1 MPRVS
6 LTDKFVAA
14 AKTVVRQTDY
24 FDAKCQG
31 LVLRVSDSGLKTW
44 CLFFTAPKTGKR
56 ARSTLGRYPQTTLAD
71 ARTRALEANAYLD
84 GGLDPRDVAT
94 GAMTVAQLVAS
105 YIAKHVRPNLRSA
118 KAVERRFTKNVLPLI
133 GGIDLASLHRREV
146 NRVIDS
152 LVARDCTTETVRVF
166 QDLRAMFRWAAA
178 RGDLDRNPMEGMK
191 MPTPPRPRERVLSE
205 EELAT
210 LWKALPSIQK
220 SVSCQ
225 RIIKLCL
232 LTGQRVGEVSGIRM
246 SEIDLRTRVWTIP
259 SARSKNKHTHTVP
272 LSAAAISV
280 IEEARSDARGD
291 VLFPDDAGKG
301 SLRAD
306 AVSKTITKAQERIGI
321 AHWTAH
327 DLRRTAVTGMA
338 QLGVAPIVLGH
349 VINHRS
355 VTKAGVTLAVYAHYD
370 YAKEKR
376 EALELWAERLAGIVG
391 SGAAVIPMRRA

>member
-1 MPRVS
+1 
-6 LTDKFVAA
+6 
-14 AKTVVRQTDY
+14 
-24 FDAKCQG
+24 
-31 LVLRVSDSGLKTW
+31 
-44 CLFFTAPKTGKR
+44 
-56 ARSTLGRYPQTTLAD
+56 
-71 ARTRALEANAYLD
+71 
-84 GGLDPRDVAT
+84 
-94 GAMTVAQLVAS
+94 
-105 YIAKHVRPNLRSA
+105 
-118 KAVERRFTKNVLPLI
+118 
-133 GGIDLASLHRREV
+133 
-146 NRVIDS
+146 

>member
-14 AKTVVRQTDY
+14 AKTDAGQADY

-31 LVLRVSDSGLKTW
+31 LVLRVSENGLKTW
-44 CLFFTAPKTGKR
+44 CLFFTAPKSGKR
-56 ARSTLGRYPQTTLAD
+56 ARSTLGRYPQTSLAD
-71 ARTRALEANAYLD
+71 ARTRALEANSYLD
-84 GGLDPRDVAT
+84 QGLDPRDVAT
-94 GAMTVAQLVAS
+94 GAITVAQLVAS

-118 KAVERRFTKNVLPLI
+118 KAVERRFTKNVLPII
-133 GGIDLASLHRREV
+133 GGIDLASLHRRDV

-152 LVARDCTTETVRVF
+152 LIARDCTTESVRVF
-166 QDLRAMFRWAAA
+166 QDLRAMFRWGAA

-205 EELAT
+205 AEIAT
-210 LWKALPSIQK
+210 LWGALPSIQK

-232 LTGQRVGEVSGIRM
+232 LTGQRVGEVSGMRL

-272 LSAAAISV
+272 LSDAAISV
-280 IEEARSDARGD
+280 IEEAHADARGN
-291 VLFPDDAGKG
+291 VLFPDDVGKG

-306 AVSKTITKAQERIGI
+306 AVSKTITKAQERFGI

-338 QLGVAPIVLGH
+338 KLGVSPIVLGH

-355 VTKAGVTLAVYAHYD
+355 VTKAGVTLAVYQQYD
-370 YAKEKR
+370 FEKEKR
-376 EALELWAERLAGIVG
+376 QALDLWSDRLAGIVE

>member
-1 MPRVS
+1 
-6 LTDKFVAA
+6 
-14 AKTVVRQTDY
+14 
-24 FDAKCQG
+24 
-31 LVLRVSDSGLKTW
+31 
-44 CLFFTAPKTGKR
+44 
-56 ARSTLGRYPQTTLAD
+56 
-71 ARTRALEANAYLD
+71 
-84 GGLDPRDVAT
+84 
-94 GAMTVAQLVAS
+94 
-105 YIAKHVRPNLRSA
+105 
-118 KAVERRFTKNVLPLI
+118 
-133 GGIDLASLHRREV
+133 
-146 NRVIDS
+146 
-152 LVARDCTTETVRVF
+152 
-166 QDLRAMFRWAAA
+166 
-178 RGDLDRNPMEGMK
+178 
-191 MPTPPRPRERVLSE
+191 
-205 EELAT
+205 
-210 LWKALPSIQK
+210 
-220 SVSCQ
+220 
-225 RIIKLCL
+225 
-232 LTGQRVGEVSGIRM
+232 M

-272 LSAAAISV
+272 LSAAAIPV

-355 VTKAGVTLAVYAHYD
+355 VTKAGVTLAVYAHYN

-391 SGAAVIPMRRA
+391 TGAAVIPMRRA